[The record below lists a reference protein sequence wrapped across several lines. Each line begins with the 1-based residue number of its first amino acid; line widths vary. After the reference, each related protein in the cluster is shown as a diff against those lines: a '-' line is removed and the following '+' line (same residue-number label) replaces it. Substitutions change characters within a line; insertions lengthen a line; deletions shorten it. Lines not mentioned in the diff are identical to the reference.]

1 MKYRR
6 MSLNC
11 DNNLDIYGT
20 WEDLKL
26 FYCNNFDEK
35 NILKL
40 EDILIVDWEKELMEE
55 RMEMISYVFMTKED
69 APVEWLERMA
79 GEYPKLDFNLVY
91 QNREKD
97 SYGEI
102 IYKNGELYHN
112 SRIFDEICYQEVAVS

>member
-1 MKYRR
+1 

-69 APVEWLERMA
+69 TPVEWLERMA

-91 QNREKD
+91 QNRERD

-112 SRIFDEICYQEVAVS
+112 SRIFDEIYYQEVAVS

>member
-1 MKYRR
+1 